1 MAIHSVSDVTKY
13 IKGMFSR
20 ETLLRDILVRG
31 ELSNFKCYASGHCYF
46 TLKDAAASMKCV
58 MFRSMAQKLR
68 FRPGDGMKVIAGG
81 NVSVYERD
89 GIYQLYVE
97 SLVPQGTGDLAL
109 AFAQLKE
116 RLAAEGL
123 FDAAHKKPLP
133 AFPRKIG
140 IVTSP
145 SGAVL
150 RDIYKVS
157 KRRNPGVQLVL
168 FPSLVQGDGAAEQV
182 AAGIRF
188 FNERYP
194 VDVLIV
200 GRGGGSIEDLW
211 AFNEEVAVRAIFAS
225 DIPVISA
232 VGHETDVTLADFV
245 SDMRAATPSQAAELA
260 VPDVLELQRHIR
272 NLQARMDG
280 MVRHRVQVKRSRLER
295 CCRSVFLRNPQQL
308 LSQRQQRL
316 DEAVRRLASSARAR
330 LGGMQHRF
338 EVQLEKLDTLNP
350 ARVLRRGYS
359 IVEHENGFLHS
370 IREVHVGS
378 RLRLILAD
386 GELRAAVDRIGKGG
400 E

>member
-20 ETLLRDILVRG
+20 EVLLRDILVRG

-46 TLKDAAASMKCV
+46 TLKDVAASMKCV
-58 MFRSMAQKLR
+58 MFRSMAQRLR

-89 GIYQLYVE
+89 GVYQLYVE
-97 SLVPQGTGDLAL
+97 SLVPEGTGELAL

-116 RLAAEGL
+116 RLVAEGL
-123 FDAAHKKPLP
+123 FDEAHKKSLP
-133 AFPRKIG
+133 AFPKKIG

-157 KRRNPGVQLVL
+157 KRRNSGVQLVL
-168 FPSLVQGDGAAEQV
+168 FPSQVQGDGAAEQV

-211 AFNEEVAVRAIFAS
+211 AFNEEVVVRAIFAS

-260 VPDVLELQRHIR
+260 VPDRSELLRHIR
-272 NLQARMDG
+272 GLQARINET
-280 MVRHRVQVKRSRLER
+280 VRHRVQVKRSRLER
-295 CCRSVFLRNPQQL
+295 CCQSVFLRNPQRL
-308 LSQRQQRL
+308 LSQPQQRL

-330 LGGMQHRF
+330 LAGMQHRF
-338 EVQLEKLDTLNP
+338 GVQLEKLDTLNP

-386 GELRAAVDRIGKGG
+386 GELQAAVDRIGKGG

>member
-338 EVQLEKLDTLNP
+338 EVQLAKLDTLNP

-370 IREVHVGS
+370 YFAIHQY
-378 RLRLILAD
+378 
-386 GELRAAVDRIGKGG
+386 
-400 E
+400 

>member
-168 FPSLVQGDGAAEQV
+168 FPSQVQGDGAAEQV

-280 MVRHRVQVKRSRLER
+280 MVRHRVQVKRSHLER

>member
-1 MAIHSVSDVTKY
+1 
-13 IKGMFSR
+13 
-20 ETLLRDILVRG
+20 
-31 ELSNFKCYASGHCYF
+31 
-46 TLKDAAASMKCV
+46 
-58 MFRSMAQKLR
+58 
-68 FRPGDGMKVIAGG
+68 MKVIAGG

-168 FPSLVQGDGAAEQV
+168 FPSQVQGDGAAEQV

>member
-168 FPSLVQGDGAAEQV
+168 FPSQVQGDGAAEQV